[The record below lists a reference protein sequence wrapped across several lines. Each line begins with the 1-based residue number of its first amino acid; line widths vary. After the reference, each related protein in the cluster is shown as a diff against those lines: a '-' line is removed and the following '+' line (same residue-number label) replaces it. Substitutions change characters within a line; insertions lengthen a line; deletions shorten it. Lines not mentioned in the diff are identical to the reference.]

1 MRRSLAFIGVVSAIL
16 MVVGS
21 SGAVSADNSMT
32 SSSSGG
38 SMGDHMAFIIGSW
51 NCTVKLAAMMGNP
64 AGTDHGVVTFS
75 KSPGDTIHQH
85 TAAAD
90 YAADQYYGFNVKTK
104 THWTSATDNGGVI
117 VSETS
122 KDGVTFTGTS
132 YANGMS
138 TPTRDTFTH
147 PSASKIRDLTQVETK
162 GTWSMLADANCTKM

>member
-1 MRRSLAFIGVVSAIL
+1 MRRSISFIGVLSTIL
-16 MVVGS
+16 VVVGS

-32 SSSSGG
+32 SGG
-38 SMGDHMAFIIGSW
+38 SMGDHMAFLIGSW

-75 KSPGDTIHQH
+75 KSPGDTIHAH

-90 YAADQYYGFNVKTK
+90 YAADQYYGFNTKTK
-104 THWTSATDNGGVI
+104 THWTSATDTGGVI
-117 VSETS
+117 VSQTS

-132 YANGMS
+132 IANGMS

-147 PSASKIRDLTQVETK
+147 PSATKIRDLTEIETK

>member
-1 MRRSLAFIGVVSAIL
+1 MRRSILFIGVLSVIL
-16 MVVGS
+16 MVATVS
-21 SGAVSADNSMT
+21 STVSADNSM

-90 YAADQYYGFNVKTK
+90 YAADQYYGYNVKTK
-104 THWTSATDNGGVI
+104 THWTSATDIGGTI

-122 KDGVTFTGTS
+122 KDGVTFTGTT

-147 PSASKIRDLTQVETK
+147 PSASKIRDLTQIEMK